1 MAFYRGPR
9 IITDGLIMY
18 LDAGNTKS
26 YPGTGTSWYDISGNF
41 KNGTLVNGA
50 GYNST
55 NSGSIVFD
63 GTNDYVQLPTLDTN
77 SSFTIMFTVNRKTG
91 SGSTTLSGIDASGYL
106 QIKVQGYSIQLLRAY
121 IATVGSAFTTTYN
134 VDQIATFTITLDKLG
149 QTYTCYKNGISVG
162 SQVVDTTY
170 ITSSPVLGLNTS
182 SSEPLTGNIYNFM
195 FYNKVL
201 TPTEVLQNYNA
212 TKTRFG
218 L

>member
-1 MAFYRGPR
+1 MAFYRGPK

-26 YPGTGTSWYDISGNF
+26 YPGTGTTWYDRSGNN

-50 GYNST
+50 VY
-55 NSGSIVFD
+55 NSGSIAFD
-63 GTNDYVQLPTLDTN
+63 GVNDYVQLPTLDTN

-106 QIKVQGYSIQLLRAY
+106 QIKVAAYSVQLLRSWVAG
-121 IATVGSAFTTTYN
+121 VGSGFTTSYN
-134 VDQIATFTITLDKLG
+134 IDQIATFTITLDKVN
-149 QTYTCYKNGISVG
+149 QTYTCYKNGVSVG
-162 SQVVDTTY
+162 SQVVDATY

-182 SSEPLTGNIYNFM
+182 GSEPLTGNFYNLM

>member
-1 MAFYRGPR
+1 
-9 IITDGLIMY
+9 MY

-26 YPGTGTSWYDISGNF
+26 YPGTGTSWYDRSGNG

-50 GYNST
+50 GYNSL

-63 GTNDYVQLPTLDTN
+63 GANDYVQLPTLDTN
-77 SSFTIMFTVNRKTG
+77 SSFTIMFTANRKTG
-91 SGSTTLSGIDASGYL
+91 SGSTILSGIDATGYL
-106 QIKVQGYSIQLLRAY
+106 QIKVQTYSVQLLRSY
-121 IATVGSAFTTTYN
+121 IAAVGAAFITTYN
-134 VDQIATFTITLDKLG
+134 LDQIITFTITLDKVN
-149 QTYTCYKNGISVG
+149 QTYTCYRNGVLVA
-162 SQVVDTTY
+162 SQVVDATY